1 MFRFLEDISPNQ
13 HLLAAGLGLPLFAAL
28 LTSLLRTPNIRAN
41 ALEHHLGQASD
52 FPTESCRFFGL
63 RLTR

>member
-28 LTSLLRTPNIRAN
+28 LTSLLRTTEYPR
-41 ALEHHLGQASD
+41 ERTGTPLGTG
-52 FPTESCRFFGL
+52 F
-63 RLTR
+63 